1 MTASLLR
8 TASPQPLRLHP
19 IPGAPVCAELPGLE
33 TWSRDALMSS
43 FKEAS
48 DAYRAKSYYRPDVT
62 HAARARV
69 RIIRDEWMRR
79 VAYHR
84 DEELRRDVA
93 AHNDDVACR
102 VEVML
107 ALVAEGKSLIVSAA
121 LTDTTAKMLCEGKRL
136 GVF

>member
-1 MTASLLR
+1 
-8 TASPQPLRLHP
+8 
-19 IPGAPVCAELPGLE
+19 
-33 TWSRDALMSS
+33 MSS

-48 DAYRAKSYYRPDVT
+48 DAYRAKSYHRPDVT
-62 HAARARV
+62 HAARV

-107 ALVAEGKSLIVSAA
+107 ALVAEGKSLIAAAA